1 MLPILL
7 CTILGF
13 LAGLA
18 FVMKTRRIRPGKIL
32 AAAFVTLLASALF
45 KGLRG
50 YYGQY
55 YKKGRWQ

>member
-13 LAGLA
+13 LAGLIY
-18 FVMKTRRIRPGKIL
+18 VMKIRRIRPGKIL
-32 AAAFVTLLASALF
+32 AATFVALLAGAIF
-45 KGLRG
+45 KGFRDH
-50 YYGQY
+50 YSHY